1 MDSGMESFF
10 LQRISN
16 SSLFR
21 RILLTDLLFFLILQ
35 NLLINVPIFIIRMMR
50 AVLHTMTRISE

>member
-10 LQRISN
+10 LQRIRN

>member
-10 LQRISN
+10 LHRIRN

-50 AVLHTMTRISE
+50 EVLHTMTRISE